1 MDAKNDSKKPQP
13 KQQQQQSAP
22 PVISSQQSFG
32 TTYMPLN
39 HFGISRDSEGHKVF
53 NFSVSL
59 PQDPQCSCED
69 SPKKPQ

>member
-1 MDAKNDSKKPQP
+1 MDAKDDNKKPQP
-13 KQQQQQSAP
+13 KQQQQSAP

-39 HFGISRDSEGHKVF
+39 NFDISRDSAGHKVF
-53 NFSVSL
+53 TFSVSL